1 MSVLRAPVTHTHELG
16 PVRFTSLAT
25 PSSGTS
31 QTTLWKI
38 EVPVGAP
45 PTAHALS
52 NEELFVVLSGSAVVR
67 IDGTDQRAEVGDS
80 IVIPR
85 ETVFELTNGGAAMLT
100 LLSCMPAGTEV
111 IMGDVRFVPPWT
123 A

>member
-1 MSVLRAPVTHTHELG
+1 VTVIHPPSTHTHELG
-16 PVRFTSLAT
+16 PVQFTSLAT
-25 PSSGTS
+25 PSTGTV

-38 EVPVGAP
+38 DVPVGAP

-52 NEELFVVLSGSAVVR
+52 NEELFFVVSGSAVVR
-67 IDGTDQRAEVGDS
+67 IGDVDELAHAGDTV
-80 IVIPR
+80 VIPS
-85 ETVFELTNGGAAMLT
+85 ETVFELTNGGSTLLT

-111 IMGDVRFVPPWT
+111 IMGDIRFVPPWT

>member
-1 MSVLRAPVTHTHELG
+1 MTVLRAPSNHTHELG

-25 PSSGTS
+25 PSTGTL

-52 NEELFVVLSGSAVVR
+52 NEELFVVISGSAVVR
-67 IDGTDQRAEVGDS
+67 IDGKDETAEAGDS
-80 IVIPR
+80 IVIPK
-85 ETVFELTNGGAAMLT
+85 ETIFELTNGGTTMLT
-100 LLSCMPAGTEV
+100 LLSAMPAGTEV
-111 IMGDVRFVPPWT
+111 IMGEMRFVPPWT